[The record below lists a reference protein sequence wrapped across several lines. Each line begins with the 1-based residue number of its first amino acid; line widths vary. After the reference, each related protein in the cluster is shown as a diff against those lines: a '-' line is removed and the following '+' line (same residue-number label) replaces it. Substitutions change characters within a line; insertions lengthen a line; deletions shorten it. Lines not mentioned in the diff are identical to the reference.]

1 MRSAGRSTDPQLAE
15 EILGQPLARETS
27 LMDLLR
33 RPELG
38 YLDIAR
44 LAGLDDPLDDYQS
57 VRQLEIQARYSGYIE
72 RQVAEIEKLRKNN
85 DTRIPD
91 NMDYDNVLGLSA
103 EVQQKLIETRPQTV
117 GQASRIPGVTPA
129 AVSLLL
135 VHLKKIQRAA

>member
-1 MRSAGRSTDPQLAE
+1 MENPLTDF
-15 EILGQPLARETS
+15 
-27 LMDLLR
+27 
-33 RPELG
+33 
-38 YLDIAR
+38 
-44 LAGLDDPLDDYQS
+44 QS
-57 VRQLEIQARYSGYIE
+57 IRQLEIQARYSGYIE

-85 DTRIPD
+85 DTVIPD
-91 NMDYDNVLGLSA
+91 QMDYENVIGLSA